1 MYASNWIMKT
11 ALALALLLA
20 LSGCT
25 TQQNCKDEGG
35 VWVVVAVRAEHRCE
49 VKGGFKYSIKPC
61 KYIDVKACRYPQAE
75 PTPTV
80 REKQDLFSILSET

>member
-11 ALALALLLA
+11 GLALALLLA

-49 VKGGFKYSIKPC
+49 VKGGYSYTIKPC
-61 KYIDVKACRYPQAE
+61 RYTEVKGCRIPQTE
-75 PTPTV
+75 KPPIV